1 MEENRNKKKKL
12 TLKDR
17 RRKPAD
23 SIHHRKSTI
32 ERITGGLQENERPQ
46 KEVLL
51 LYQLLAVTSLRSSC
65 LQMQT
70 QEQDWEETGD
80 FPRPSGSPQKLHPAV

>member
-1 MEENRNKKKKL
+1 MEENRNKQKKL
-12 TLKDR
+12 ILKDR

-23 SIHHRKSTI
+23 SIHHRKSSI

-51 LYQLLAVTSLRSSC
+51 LYLLAVTSLRSSC

-70 QEQDWEETGD
+70 QEQDWEEPGD